1 MAGAIQII
9 NTYNQSLTGGGT
21 FDDFAVSSGDSL
33 TFAADQNHVYEN
45 AGAGEARYHN
55 VIVYRR

>member
-1 MAGAIQII
+1 MVVGDE
-9 NTYNQSLTGGGT
+9 TYVL
-21 FDDFAVSSGDSL
+21 AVGDSL

>member
-1 MAGAIQII
+1 V
-9 NTYNQSLTGGGT
+9 L
-21 FDDFAVSSGDSL
+21 AVGDSL